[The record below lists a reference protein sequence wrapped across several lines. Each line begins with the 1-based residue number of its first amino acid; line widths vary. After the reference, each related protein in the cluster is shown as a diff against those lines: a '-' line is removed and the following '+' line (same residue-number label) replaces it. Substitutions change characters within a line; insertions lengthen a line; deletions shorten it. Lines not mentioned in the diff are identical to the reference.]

1 MSTLSPGQLPLAP
14 LGAGDLIDRA
24 VRLYRRHLFVLIR
37 TAAPPVIIIAAG
49 WILFSIAIRQVFKTF
64 ETSDLFVYI
73 VLSALAVGIMLAGYL
88 SILVVMGGATR
99 TLVAHLLRN
108 DPVTAQATYKAVRS
122 RFGGLLVASIIVLG
136 WILASLLAATSGGQM
151 VSFGFMIVAGI
162 LTPVSLL
169 VAGILT
175 VIGILLSTVFTLW
188 LFFFIVG
195 RVAYVPQVMLVEG
208 KGVIESIGRSIT
220 LARGNVRRLMAMTL
234 FTTFGTLSALMIL
247 SIAIGFFGQLAG
259 VDPMAPAEWPAWY
272 AIAGSILGPLSAIL
286 LTPVWMLGLSLLYV
300 DERVRHEGYD
310 IELMAARQLG
320 EIPDINVTSPLGTA
334 LYSERK
340 APPPT
345 PRSPGGVLN
354 LVLAA
359 LLLLFPASIKAIPI
373 SEYQQNLKNSIDA
386 LHKLGQEEDESDSE
400 YEKRFK
406 ETIDGVRN
414 ALPRT
419 QTVEADGESCNVDNS
434 WLHTALD
441 DLKKD
446 DLDKWERI
454 VESLQAMEVRMSE
467 RQSLAPS
474 ADKKEWAKGRLE
486 SILARPEYASAAR
499 GPNAL
504 TRLIR
509 DFLRWIS
516 QFLPKPAE
524 SDSSALPWIN
534 LIAKLLVVIT
544 AGVVLF
550 FIIRLLLHRFKRKG
564 KIKVK
569 KKAEPRI
576 VLGERLEP
584 EQTSTDLLSEAEELA
599 RRGELRAAIRKAYI
613 ALLVELGDRKFI
625 SLAQHKTNRDYVNSL
640 RNVPQIHSNMRG
652 LTDSFER
659 HWYGFAQ
666 ATENDWQ
673 DFRSGY
679 LATLQSGN

>member
-49 WILFSIAIRQVFKTF
+49 WILLSLSLRQVFKTS
-64 ETSDLFVYI
+64 ETTSLFVYGG
-73 VLSALAVGIMLAGYL
+73 LSVVAVGIMLAGYL

-122 RFGGLLVASIIVLG
+122 RFWGLVWASIIVLL
-136 WILASLLAATSGGQM
+136 WIFASFLAASSGGQM
-151 VSFGFMIVAGI
+151 LGFIVLIAAGALGNLSLVLAAIVGAIGTLVSIAF
-162 LTPVSLL
+162 S
-169 VAGILT
+169 
-175 VIGILLSTVFTLW
+175 LW

-208 KGVIESIGRSIT
+208 KGVFEAIGRSIS

-234 FTTFGTLSALMIL
+234 FTTFATLSALMIL
-247 SIAIGFFGQLAG
+247 STAIVLFGQLG
-259 VDPMAPAEWPAWY
+259 GIDPRTPAEWPAWY

-320 EIPDINVTSPLGTA
+320 EMPDINVSSPLGTA

-340 APPPT
+340 KPPPAA
-345 PRSPGGVLN
+345 RLFVLIV
-354 LVLAA
+354 VLF
-359 LLLLFPASIKAIPI
+359 LYPVCVRAIPL
-373 SEYQQNLKNSIDA
+373 SDYQQNLKNAITA
-386 LHKLGQEEDESDSE
+386 LETLGQSEDESEAD
-400 YEKRFK
+400 YENRF
-406 ETIDGVRN
+406 EQTVEGVRT
-414 ALPRT
+414 ALPRN
-419 QTVEADGESCNVDNS
+419 QTVESDGESCSVDNA
-434 WLHTALD
+434 WLHNALHGMKRD
-441 DLKKD
+441 DFAKLSQI
-446 DLDKWERI
+446 L
-454 VESLQAMEVRMSE
+454 ESLHAIEARVAE
-467 RQSLAPS
+467 RQGAARPTDS
-474 ADKKEWAKGRLE
+474 KEWAKGRLE
-486 SILARPEYASAAR
+486 SILARPEYVTQSR

-504 TRLIR
+504 QRLLR
-509 DFLRWIS
+509 DFLRWL
-516 QFLPKPAE
+516 QKFLPKRTPNANPN
-524 SDSSALPWIN
+524 SAKWIN
-534 LIAKLLVVIT
+534 LIARIGVVVAGLLLVLFIVKLLME
-544 AGVVLF
+544 
-550 FIIRLLLHRFKRKG
+550 RFKREG
-564 KIKVK
+564 KIKVRK
-569 KKAEPRI
+569 KKEPRI

-584 EQTSTDLLSEAEELA
+584 EQTATDLLSEAEELA

-625 SLAQHKTNRDYVNSL
+625 SLAQHKTNRDYLNAL
-640 RNVPQIHSNMRG
+640 RSVPQLHSRMRG

-659 HWYGFAQ
+659 HWYGFAN

-673 DFRSGY
+673 EFRTGY
-679 LATLQSGN
+679 LAARQIESN